1 MGNSLSWA
9 AGNSLL
15 SWGLDAALGA
25 KSDRFCPGAQPG
37 APSGAINV
45 PASGPDVRRRGGLG
59 ANQRRPGGGRQSE
72 GERAGSEPQTASD
85 VAYTS
90 GRRSRHR
97 VIAS

>member
-15 SWGLDAALGA
+15 SWRLDAALGGGVA
-25 KSDRFCPGAQPG
+25 PVLPWAQPG

-45 PASGPDVRRRGGLG
+45 PASGPDVRAWGQSRS
-59 ANQRRPGGGRQSE
+59 QSKVSPGGATRGRKGSLRTAAASE
-72 GERAGSEPQTASD
+72 A
-85 VAYTS
+85 AYTS

-97 VIAS
+97 VITS